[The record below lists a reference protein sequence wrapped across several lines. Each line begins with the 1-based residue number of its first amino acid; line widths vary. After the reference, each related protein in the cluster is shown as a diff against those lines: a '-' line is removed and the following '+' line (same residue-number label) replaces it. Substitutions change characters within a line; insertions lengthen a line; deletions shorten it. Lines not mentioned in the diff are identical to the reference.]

1 VAVKI
6 ESLSALNSLA
16 GHEFAVTDWVT
27 VTQER
32 IQQFADATGDQQWIH
47 TDAERAAKESPHGAT
62 IAHGF
67 MTLSLLSEFMKQAVE
82 LPSTVR
88 ITINYGLN
96 RVRFPAPVKAGSEI
110 RARIALLS
118 TRNVGD
124 AVEAEF
130 QVTIEAEGGQKP
142 CCVAD
147 WLLRYYPLEA
157 KASQVGS

>member
-1 VAVKI
+1 MGVKV
-6 ESLSALNSLA
+6 ESLSALNNLA
-16 GHEFAVTDWVT
+16 GTEFAVTEWVT
-27 VTQER
+27 ITQER
-32 IQQFADATGDQQWIH
+32 IQHFADATGDRQWIH
-47 TDAERAAKESPHGAT
+47 VDAERAARESPHGAT

-67 MTLSLLSEFMKQAVE
+67 LTLSLLSEFMNQAIE
-82 LPSTVR
+82 LPSTVKMR
-88 ITINYGLN
+88 INYGLN
-96 RVRFPAPVKAGSEI
+96 RVRFPSPVKANSRI
-110 RARIALLS
+110 RARITLLS